1 MQTIAGIPYEIVSI
15 VIAAIIFF
23 IAINYVIGKIFKT
36 KKNKSKYYIPTRK
49 EKGPNNGVDGSG
61 KKVIEGSTN

>member
-23 IAINYVIGKIFKT
+23 IAINYVIGLLFKT
-36 KKNKSKYYIPTRK
+36 KKNRSDYYIPTRK
-49 EKGPNNGVDGSG
+49 EKGPNNGVDGPG
-61 KKVIEGSTN
+61 RKVIEGEK